1 MLFRC
6 VSLISLIMFSIT
18 QSVLVV
24 IDIQGKLAYLMHEH
38 EKLFKQVQSL
48 LKASHVLG
56 IPVILTEQVPEKI
69 GATVPEISKSLH
81 EHHHIIKKSFSCCGE
96 PRFLSTLAHLN
107 RQQIIVCGIEAHVCV
122 IQTVA
127 DLRRRDYEVQ
137 VVVDA
142 LSARTRESKEL
153 ALDRMKESGATLT
166 MTEMLITELLRTS
179 EHPKF
184 KEILQLIK

>member
-1 MLFRC
+1 
-6 VSLISLIMFSIT
+6 MFTID

-38 EKLFKQVQSL
+38 EKVFKRVQSL
-48 LKASHVLG
+48 IKASRLLG
-56 IPVILTEQVPEKI
+56 IPVVLTEQVPEKI
-69 GATVPEISKSLH
+69 GRTIPEISKSLH
-81 EHHHIIKKSFSCCGE
+81 EHHHIIKKTFSCCGE
-96 PRFLSTLAHLN
+96 PHFLNTLAHLN
-107 RQQIIVCGIEAHVCV
+107 RKQIIVCGIEAHVCV
-122 IQTVA
+122 LQTVA
-127 DLRRRDYEVQ
+127 DLREKDYEVQ

-142 LSARTRESKEL
+142 LSSRSLESKTI
-153 ALDRMKESGATLT
+153 ALERMRDSGATLT